1 MSFASP
7 LWLLALLAVPLLI
20 WIYLAV
26 QRRRTQYAVRFTNL
40 DLLANV
46 VSEQPRWRRH
56 VPPALFLAGL
66 AILALAI
73 ARPQADV
80 EVPKEEATVILVF
93 DVSGSMNAT
102 DVEPTRLRAAQD
114 AAHTFLDRIPEGF
127 RVGIVSFA
135 ETARVVLP
143 PTDDRD
149 QAHMAVDT
157 LRAVGGT
164 AMGDALMLALD
175 LLRNPVDFGAEPTP
189 GAGEDGNGATPEA
202 DGTGASDED
211 PPGVVLMLG
220 DGFNTVGQADPI
232 DAARDAADMNVPV
245 FTVALGTPDGVVDVF
260 DNQGRLRRVRVPP
273 DEATLER
280 IAELTEA
287 ESYTALDE
295 DQLNSVYEGLSSRVG
310 FETEQQEVTWVFAV
324 IAGMF
329 LLGGVGASLYWFNRF
344 P

>member
-1 MSFASP
+1 MSFAEP
-7 LWLLALLAVPLLI
+7 LWLLALLAVPLLL

-114 AAHTFLDRIPEGF
+114 AAHTFLDRIPGGF

-149 QAHMAVDT
+149 QAHSAVDT

-175 LLRNPVDFGAEPTP
+175 LLRDPVDFGAEPTP
-189 GAGEDGNGATPEA
+189 EGNEDGGGATPQGGESE
-202 DGTGASDED
+202 DGE

-232 DAARDAADMNVPV
+232 DAAEEAVDMNVPV

-280 IAELTEA
+280 IAEITEA

-310 FETEQQEVTWVFAV
+310 YETEQQEVTWVFAV
-324 IAGMF
+324 VAGMF
-329 LLGGVGASLYWFNRF
+329 LLGGVGLSLYWFNRF